1 MDISLRNDMA
11 LSADAKKM
19 LEQLIE
25 VEILSIPSQMHMVRR
40 IKSELHLTTEDDYV
54 YGYIC
59 GHIEASIDLAFIS
72 SYDRPMNEDEEMDKI
87 ISIVHALPRI
97 RAAIFNADHSL

>member
-1 MDISLRNDMA
+1 MDISLRNNMA

-40 IKSELHLTTEDDYV
+40 IKSELHSTSENDYV
-54 YGYIC
+54 Y
-59 GHIEASIDLAFIS
+59 D
-72 SYDRPMNEDEEMDKI
+72 
-87 ISIVHALPRI
+87 
-97 RAAIFNADHSL
+97 IFADI

>member
-1 MDISLRNDMA
+1 MDISLRNNMA

-25 VEILSIPSQMHMVRR
+25 VEILSIPSQMHIFRR

-54 YGYIC
+54 Y
-59 GHIEASIDLAFIS
+59 
-72 SYDRPMNEDEEMDKI
+72 
-87 ISIVHALPRI
+87 
-97 RAAIFNADHSL
+97 ADI